1 MKMNLPINKIPIA
14 ADSNDLREL
23 FQSFNDLVWIL
34 RKECPWDRE
43 QTNESIAQLTIEE
56 AYEAVDAIYKKDDD
70 DFAGELGDLLLH
82 IVMHSVIAEQRG
94 AFDMKEVIRKIH
106 SKMVRRH
113 PHVFGETEVNN
124 QFEVLENWE
133 MIKKQ
138 EKNGEGTTLDGVPPT
153 LPALLR
159 AERIQHKAS
168 RVGFDWDK
176 KEDMWE
182 KVEEEFTELKEEIK
196 AGNHARIKEEFG
208 DFLFS
213 LVNAARYEDIV
224 PEEALQL
231 TNMKF
236 TNRFGYIEEKAK
248 ELGKSLKEMTLA
260 EMDVFWE
267 EAKLLE

>member
-1 MKMNLPINKIPIA
+1 MDSNTSKIPVPA
-14 ADSNDLREL
+14 NPEDLLDL
-23 FQSFNDLVWIL
+23 FNSFYELVWIL
-34 RKECPWDRE
+34 RQECPWDKE

-56 AYEAVDAIYKKDDD
+56 AYEAVDAIYKKDDA

-82 IVMHSVIAEQRG
+82 IVMHAIMAEQRG
-94 AFDMKEVIRKIH
+94 AFDMREVIRKIH

-113 PHVFGETEVNN
+113 PHVFGEVAVSGQE
-124 QFEVLENWE
+124 EVLENWE
-133 MIKKQ
+133 MIKKE
-138 EKNGEGTTLDGVPPT
+138 EKNGEGSTLDGVPLT

-182 KVEEEFTELKEEIK
+182 KVEEEFGELKAEIK
-196 AGNHARIKEEFG
+196 EGNHEKTKHEFG

-236 TNRFGYIEEKAK
+236 TRRFQYIELKAR
-248 ELGKSLKEMTLA
+248 EIGKSLKDMSLA
-260 EMDVFWE
+260 EMDVFWD
-267 EAKLLE
+267 EAKSYE